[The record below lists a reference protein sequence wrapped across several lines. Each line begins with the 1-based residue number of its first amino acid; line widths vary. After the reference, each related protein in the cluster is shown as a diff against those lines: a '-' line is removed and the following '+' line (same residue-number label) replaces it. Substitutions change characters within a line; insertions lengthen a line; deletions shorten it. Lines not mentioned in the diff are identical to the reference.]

1 MGFFCSLGL
10 EDLVAIDTKRL
21 QRVLGEA
28 LQQLELELSAHESR
42 ILELEKKF
50 PEELIIR
57 LQQRKAELAA
67 GAEVAERGRVELS
80 QRLGEHADR
89 IEAVDQLRQTIET
102 RVKQAE
108 AKASE
113 GHLETKAIR
122 EVADSQLVALGRFQR
137 ELEDVNATAKRVL
150 ENDVDQFRQHQE
162 QLADKLE
169 GQLRGLQEEFRSR
182 TVAEAM
188 RQPAAYVAI
197 RRGALQPPPFNG
209 SFVCGHEEPM
219 TWEAATAD
227 AHDHGQQDVCDLS
240 LGGGEKEN
248 CTALG
253 DSQRL
258 LCTKPRMVSPA
269 PAIRGNGGQVYLL
282 PSANMARTI
291 SATGSPSRTDRRHS
305 SPTASRARHV

>member
-1 MGFFCSLGL
+1 MGL
-10 EDLVAIDTKRL
+10 
-21 QRVLGEA
+21 
-28 LQQLELELSAHESR
+28 
-42 ILELEKKF
+42 
-50 PEELIIR
+50 IR

-67 GAEVAERGRVELS
+67 GAEIAERGRVELS
-80 QRLGEHADR
+80 QCLGEHASR

-102 RVKQAE
+102 RVKQVE
-108 AKASE
+108 AKE
-113 GHLETKAIR
+113 GHLQTKAIR

-197 RRGALQPPPFNG
+197 RRGALQPPPSNG
-209 SFVCGHEEPM
+209 NFVCGHEEPM

-227 AHDHGQQDVCDLS
+227 AHDHGQQGVCDTS

-253 DSQRL
+253 DTQRL
-258 LCTKPRMVSPA
+258 LCTKPCMVSPA
-269 PAIRGNGGQVYLL
+269 PAIRGNDGQVYVL
-282 PSANMARTI
+282 PPANVARSI
-291 SATGSPSRTDRRHS
+291 SATGSPVRTNGRHS
-305 SPTASRARHV
+305 SPTTSRVTARVMHQQ